1 MVQMLNGKPKLQQL
15 TIKPF
20 KIGGWEIRSCE
31 YGAYCAW
38 MKEEKEM
45 KETNLQH
52 YKEEL
57 KKIFNEYYKEP
68 SEIIREI
75 NARIGVEIKG
85 YGFQSCTDAILNWM
99 AQPYKKPI
107 LDEVERKYLSDVI
120 RPFRKEVTDIIK
132 LSFCGSEEHYI
143 SIRLRDESGFRDYV
157 NLPNFK
163 SNTMYKGMEINKE
176 YTLKELGL

>member
-1 MVQMLNGKPKLQQL
+1 
-15 TIKPF
+15 
-20 KIGGWEIRSCE
+20 
-31 YGAYCAW
+31 
-38 MKEEKEM
+38 MKEEKDM
-45 KETNLQH
+45 KETNLEH
-52 YKEEL
+52 YKEQL
-57 KKIFNEYYKEP
+57 KEIYNKYYEEP
-68 SEIIREI
+68 SYVLDEIINNI
-75 NARIGVEIKG
+75 DSGITTNNS
-85 YGFQSCTDAILNWM
+85 QSYTDDILEWM
-99 AQPYKKPI
+99 SQPYKKPI